1 MNPTK
6 TFGSISE
13 RRHRSETKPS
23 LVFVLF
29 VCFYSLCFMDWNG
42 AIGADKYEHVQ
53 YVNYNYQVVHDLFAL
68 RR

>member
-1 MNPTK
+1 
-6 TFGSISE
+6 
-13 RRHRSETKPS
+13 
-23 LVFVLF
+23 
-29 VCFYSLCFMDWNG
+29 MDWNG